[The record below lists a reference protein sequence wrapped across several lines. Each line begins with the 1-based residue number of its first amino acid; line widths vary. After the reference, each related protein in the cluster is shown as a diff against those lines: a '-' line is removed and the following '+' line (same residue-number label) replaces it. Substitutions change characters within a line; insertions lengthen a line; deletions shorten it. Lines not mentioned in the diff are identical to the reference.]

1 MDKPASVFV
10 FYDGVPNRYR
20 GIPDTWRFAR
30 RGVSSL
36 LEYRG
41 EDMFTGDIST
51 RKIMTD
57 FIEQRFNGFMRT
69 GVITRYII
77 RINCEEPLNF

>member
-1 MDKPASVFV
+1 
-10 FYDGVPNRYR
+10 
-20 GIPDTWRFAR
+20 
-30 RGVSSL
+30 
-36 LEYRG
+36 
-41 EDMFTGDIST
+41 MFTGDIST